1 MAQKPTYNELVS
13 IREMSRAL
21 MELADRLIQREQ
33 PPVSTGSCKKISQK
47 EINRFYEHRAKARSR
62 QMEKGMEKFPALI
75 AKSKNTTTPKNQK
88 AVALTT
94 AKN

>member
-1 MAQKPTYNELVS
+1 MAQKQTYNELVS

-47 EINRFYEHRAKARSR
+47 EINKFFEHRAKTRSR
-62 QMEKGMEKFPALI
+62 SM
-75 AKSKNTTTPKNQK
+75 QK
-88 AVALTT
+88 AAATFVNNQQSIKTKRATVQPVAQ
-94 AKN
+94 